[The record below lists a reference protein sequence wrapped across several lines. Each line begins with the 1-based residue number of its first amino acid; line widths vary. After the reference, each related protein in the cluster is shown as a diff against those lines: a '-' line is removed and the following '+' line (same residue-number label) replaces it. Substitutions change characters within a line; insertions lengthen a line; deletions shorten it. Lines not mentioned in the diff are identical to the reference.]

1 VQADI
6 NWRPA
11 SVRSVEDDL
20 DRTFGRSDRADCSHS
35 PSHLEVLDFDM
46 DEAFSIGVPMRR
58 RDFMTLAGGAVA
70 ALPLAALAQKAG
82 RIYRLGCLSPH
93 PRDIPF
99 NVRFFD
105 KLRRAG
111 FIEDQNLT
119 IDYRAFAPHID
130 LISQHAAEL
139 VIAQPDVIYAAG
151 NEAVAAVQ
159 QATMSIPIVGITGD
173 MVGEGLVK
181 SFARPNGNI
190 TGISIFAPELDGMRQ
205 DILIE
210 AVPGIRRMAALADTS
225 LLTTEAK
232 ARALQEAARARNVE
246 LSIYR
251 VARAEEIAATID
263 KAQASGAT
271 ALNVLGSGM
280 LDGNTPLIM
289 ERVAALRLPA
299 MYMWAYWAE
308 KGGFIGYGPSSDHL
322 ADLTARF
329 AASLSRG
336 TMPADLPVEQPTKFE
351 LAINLNTAK
360 AMGVTVP
367 SALLLRADKLIE

>member
-1 VQADI
+1 
-6 NWRPA
+6 
-11 SVRSVEDDL
+11 
-20 DRTFGRSDRADCSHS
+20 
-35 PSHLEVLDFDM
+35 
-46 DEAFSIGVPMRR
+46 MRR
-58 RDFMTLAGGAVA
+58 RDFMTLVGGAVA
-70 ALPLAALAQKAG
+70 ALPLAAQAQKAG
-82 RIYRLGCLSPH
+82 RTYRLGCLSPH

-111 FIEDQNLT
+111 FIEGQNLT

-130 LISQHAAEL
+130 LLSQYAAEL
-139 VIAQPDVIYAAG
+139 VIAQPDVIYAAA
-151 NEAVAAVQ
+151 EAVGAVQ
-159 QATMSIPIVGITGD
+159 QATKSIPIVGIAGD
-173 MVGEGLVK
+173 MVAEGLVE

-190 TGISIFAPELDGMRQ
+190 TGISIFVPELDGMRQ

-210 AVPGIRRMAALADTS
+210 AVPGIHRMAALADTRW
-225 LLTTEAK
+225 LTEEK

-251 VARAEEIAATID
+251 VTRAEEIAATID

-271 ALNVLGSGM
+271 ALNLLASGM
-280 LDGNTPLIM
+280 LDGNSPLIM
-289 ERVAALRLPA
+289 ERVAALRLPTI
-299 MYMWAYWAE
+299 YYWGMFAE
-308 KGGFIGYGPSSDHL
+308 QGGFISYGPSVDHL

-329 AASLSRG
+329 AASLLRG

-351 LAINLNTAK
+351 LVINLKTAK

-367 SALLLRADKLIE
+367 EVLLARADKVIE

>member
-1 VQADI
+1 
-6 NWRPA
+6 
-11 SVRSVEDDL
+11 
-20 DRTFGRSDRADCSHS
+20 
-35 PSHLEVLDFDM
+35 
-46 DEAFSIGVPMRR
+46 MRR
-58 RDFMTLAGGAVA
+58 RDFITLAGGAVA

-82 RIYRLGCLSPH
+82 RTYRLGCLSPH

-111 FIEDQNLT
+111 FIQGQNLT

-151 NEAVAAVQ
+151 NEAVGAVQ
-159 QATMSIPIVGITGD
+159 QATKSIPIVGITGD

-190 TGISIFAPELDGMRQ
+190 TGISIFAPELDGKRQ

-210 AVPGIRRMAALADTS
+210 AVPGIRRMAALADPS
-225 LLTTEAK
+225 NPTEAK
-232 ARALQEAARARNVE
+232 TSALQEAARARNVE

-251 VARAEEIAATID
+251 VTRAEEIAATID

-280 LDGNTPLIM
+280 LDGNVPLII
-289 ERVAALRLPA
+289 ERVAALRLPTI
-299 MYMWAYWAE
+299 YQWAYWA
-308 KGGFIGYGPSSDHL
+308 KNGGFIGYGPSEDDL

-329 AASLSRG
+329 AASLLRG